1 MWPSKININQKD
13 GVLSEHATQDEI
25 QEERPSSSAD
35 AGVAASDSDWSDD
48 EDGQQ
53 PGESFQEWEARM
65 NFPPGVT
72 RPSWPLSDFQKVAPG
87 APSAAGAA
95 GAAGAPGQK
104 KVAIAEDEAT
114 IAANK
119 QPISQEEKHA
129 IAEFLARK
137 EEEQR
142 IKKRTEEYA
151 KMMEK
156 HLQDWFAKMQ

>member
-1 MWPSKININQKD
+1 MKQN
-13 GVLSEHATQDEI
+13 EDE
-25 QEERPSSSAD
+25 A
-35 AGVAASDSDWSDD
+35 
-48 EDGQQ
+48 
-53 PGESFQEWEARM
+53 PG
-65 NFPPGVT
+65 
-72 RPSWPLSDFQKVAPG
+72 APG

-114 IAANK
+114 IAEK
-119 QPISQEEKHA
+119 KHA

>member
-1 MWPSKININQKD
+1 MSMWPSKININQKD
-13 GVLSEHATQDEI
+13 GVLSENATQDEI
-25 QEERPSSSAD
+25 QEELPSSSAD

-53 PGESFQEWEARM
+53 PGESFQEWEARI

-104 KVAIAEDEAT
+104 KWPLQKM
-114 IAANK
+114 K
-119 QPISQEEKHA
+119 QPLQKRSN
-129 IAEFLARK
+129 RS
-137 EEEQR
+137 R
-142 IKKRTEEYA
+142 KKRS
-151 KMMEK
+151 MP
-156 HLQDWFAKMQ
+156 LQNFLRRRRKSSGSRREQKGTPR